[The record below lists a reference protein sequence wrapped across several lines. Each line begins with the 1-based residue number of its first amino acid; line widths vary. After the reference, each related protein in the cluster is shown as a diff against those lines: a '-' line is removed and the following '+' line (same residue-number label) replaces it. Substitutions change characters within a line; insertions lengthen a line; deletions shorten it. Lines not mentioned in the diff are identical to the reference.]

1 MGISFLNS
9 SLMSAISLRPLM
21 VTPPAMLVTRSPSCR
36 RAVSATPA
44 RRRVGWVPGSPQQRT
59 GGGEQEAGHPD
70 HALAPAQLHLGPA
83 LEVARVQAN
92 VPPYQPHRCAL
103 QQDS

>member
-1 MGISFLNS
+1 M
-9 SLMSAISLRPLM
+9 
-21 VTPPAMLVTRSPSCR
+21 
-36 RAVSATPA
+36 SATPA
-44 RRRVGWVPGSPQQRT
+44 REEAGLGAGLGLAEDAPQQRT
-59 GGGEQEAGHPD
+59 GGEQEAGHRD
-70 HALAPAQLHLGPA
+70 HALAPAQLHLGPL

>member
-1 MGISFLNS
+1 
-9 SLMSAISLRPLM
+9 M

-44 RRRVGWVPGSPQQRT
+44 REEAGLGAGLGLAEDAPQQRT
-59 GGGEQEAGHPD
+59 GGGSEQEAGHRD
-70 HALAPAQLHLGPA
+70 HAPAPAQLHLGPV

-92 VPPYQPHRCAL
+92 MPPYQPHR
-103 QQDS
+103 